1 MQLGVCNKPLQAN
14 MLKLRYNEADSLVE
28 AGVDE
33 AGRGCFWGPL
43 MAAAVVFPT
52 ESDWTDEIRAIAPK
66 IRDSKKVSPKRR
78 AELAAQIKKYAISY
92 GVGSVS
98 AEDLD
103 ANGVTWANQTAFERA
118 LALLSPAPNRVLID
132 GTLSC
137 KFPGA
142 DVLTVIDG
150 DATYLSIAAASILA
164 KEAHDDW
171 VREFC
176 EAEPDIAARYSLASC
191 KGYGT
196 AKHREGLRIHGVHEY
211 HRRRFLNGG
220 GASAGGYKRKEAG
233 CLIQIQDSDVL
244 G

>member
-1 MQLGVCNKPLQAN
+1 
-14 MLKLRYNEADSLVE
+14 MLKRRYNEEDKLLE

-43 MAAAVVFPT
+43 MAAAVIFPA
-52 ESDWTDEIRAIAPK
+52 EADWTDEIRTLAPK
-66 IRDSKKVSPKRR
+66 IRDSKKVTPKRR
-78 AELAAQIKKYAISY
+78 AELAAQIKKAAISY

-98 AEDLD
+98 AADLD
-103 ANGVTWANQTAFERA
+103 NNGVTWANQTAFELA
-118 LALLSPAPNRVLID
+118 LSLLSPQPQRILID
-132 GTLSC
+132 GVLSC
-137 KFPGA
+137 STEYKGA
-142 DVLTVIDG
+142 SSAEIHTVVDG

-176 EAEPDIAARYSLASC
+176 EAEPEIAAKYSLASC

-196 AKHREGLRIHGVHEY
+196 AKHREGLRTHGVHEY

-220 GASAGGYKRKEAG
+220 GSAAGGFKRKETA
-233 CLIQIQDSDVL
+233 CLIQINDNDVL

>member
-1 MQLGVCNKPLQAN
+1 
-14 MLKLRYNEADSLVE
+14 MLKCRYNEEDTLLE

-43 MAAAVVFPT
+43 MAAAVIFPA
-52 ESDWTDEIRAIAPK
+52 EEDWTDEIRTLAPK
-66 IRDSKKVSPKRR
+66 IRDSKKVTPKRR
-78 AELAAQIKKYAISY
+78 AELAAQIKKAAISY

-103 ANGVTWANQTAFERA
+103 NNGVTWANQTAFERA
-118 LALLSPAPNRVLID
+118 LALLSPQPQRILID
-132 GTLSC
+132 GILSC
-137 KFPGA
+137 SAPSA
-142 DVLTVIDG
+142 EINTVVDG

-176 EAEPDIAARYSLASC
+176 EAEPEIAARYSLASC

-196 AKHREGLRIHGVHEY
+196 AKHREGLRLYGVHEY

-220 GASAGGYKRKEAG
+220 GSAAGGFKRKETA
-233 CLIQIQDSDVL
+233 CLIQINDSDVL